1 MTGWRQRSRRPEHG
15 PIMPPLEPLSAAPAF
30 PAMPALPIP
39 SDADRAVSREAELRP
54 MARWRKIM
62 ALAEAMAQHRED
74 SAAIAAGF
82 AYPLEA
88 YDQFRRDYPLRPPPA
103 PCAPF
108 PVTVAIDARTAA
120 PFLIRATLRSLQ
132 DQSIATW
139 RALVIAPTEIAAGP
153 IGSFAATDERIIFAD
168 RLRAGAIIENGA
180 VVLIDAGTALDPS
193 ALAWLG
199 FALDRTHAVA
209 AFADHDHGIADPA
222 FRILRAD
229 PMLYGVFDEQ
239 LCRQVP
245 PAVVV
250 LAVGVADK
258 VADGE
263 LLGGSG
269 RLRALNA
276 CAALGG
282 IAAVPRILATNLSPP
297 LIARGGQPDAHDE
310 TPGYLTPLA
319 AVPTAAP
326 APAPSGDRIAV
337 VIPTRDAGGLLARA
351 VDSLRATA
359 RAADRLDIIVV
370 DNRSAEPETAA
381 LFDRLVAEGAA
392 RVVPFDSPFN
402 WSLASNIGAAASDAS
417 VIAFVNNDIEM
428 VSRGWDDALVSALHQ
443 QPVGAVGARLIYPNG
458 TIQHAGV
465 AAGFG
470 SGGAEHEGRGV
481 PVHEPGPGRRYLT
494 RHAVASIT
502 GAFLAVRRGDFER
515 VGGFDAARLM
525 IAHSDVDLCLKLR
538 ELGRMILYEPAI
550 EAIHHE
556 GATRG
561 LNQTCAAVS
570 WDEGERADLLER
582 WGEALFDDPGIS
594 PYWRR
599 GDQPFALLQEPTIR
613 EILAH
618 IDRSVSGTPWLP
630 RRSAG
635 TDHRGV

>member
-1 MTGWRQRSRRPEHG
+1 MTGWRQRSRRPVSD
-15 PIMPPLEPLSAAPAF
+15 PVMPPLEPLSEVPAF
-30 PAMPALPIP
+30 PAVSAPSRP
-39 SDADRAVSREAELRP
+39 SDAHRAVNREAELRP
-54 MARWRKIM
+54 AERWRKIM
-62 ALAEAMAQHRED
+62 ALAEAMAQHREE
-74 SAAIAAGF
+74 SAALAAGL
-82 AYPLEA
+82 AYPVEA
-88 YDQFRRDYPLRPPPA
+88 YDQFRRDYPLPPPPA
-103 PCAPF
+103 PCAQF
-108 PVTVAIDARTAA
+108 RVTVAIDARTAA

-132 DQSIATW
+132 DQSVATW
-139 RALVIAPTEIAAGP
+139 RALVIAPTDIATGP
-153 IGSFAATDERIIFAD
+153 IGSFAATDDRIVFAD
-168 RLRAGAIIENGA
+168 RLRADAIIGDGA
-180 VVLIDAGTALDPS
+180 AVLVDAGTALDPA

-209 AFADHDHGIADPA
+209 AFADYDHGIADPA
-222 FRILRAD
+222 FRILRSD
-229 PMLYGVFDEQ
+229 PMLYGVFDQQ
-239 LCRQVP
+239 LCQQVP

-250 LAVGVADK
+250 LAAGVADK
-258 VADGE
+258 VGDGE

-276 CAALGG
+276 CAALEG
-282 IAAVPRILATNLSPP
+282 IAAVPRILATKLSPP
-297 LIARGGQPDAHDE
+297 LIARGGLRDARDE

-319 AVPTAAP
+319 PVPTAAP
-326 APAPSGDRIAV
+326 APAPRDDRIAV
-337 VIPTRDAGGLLARA
+337 VIPTRDAAGLLARA

-359 RAADRLDIIVV
+359 RMADRLDIIVV
-370 DNRSAEPETAA
+370 DNRSADPETAA

-392 RVVPFDSPFN
+392 RIVPFDSPFN

-417 VIAFVNNDIEM
+417 IVAFVNNDIEM
-428 VSRGWDDALVSALHQ
+428 LSRGWDDALVAALHQ
-443 QPVGAVGARLIYPNG
+443 PSVGAVGARLIYPNG

-470 SGGAEHEGRGV
+470 PGGAEHEGRGA
-481 PVHEPGPGRRYLT
+481 PAQEPGPGRRYIT
-494 RHAVASIT
+494 THAVASVT
-502 GAFLAVRRGDFER
+502 GAFLAVRREEVNR
-515 VGGFDAARLM
+515 IGGFDAARLM

-538 ELGRMILYEPAI
+538 ELGRIILYEPAI

-561 LNQTCAAVS
+561 LNQTCAAVA

-599 GDQPFALLQEPTIR
+599 GDQPFALLQEPTMR

-618 IDRSVSGTPWLP
+618 IDRSASRKPWLP

-635 TDHRGV
+635 PGRGGV